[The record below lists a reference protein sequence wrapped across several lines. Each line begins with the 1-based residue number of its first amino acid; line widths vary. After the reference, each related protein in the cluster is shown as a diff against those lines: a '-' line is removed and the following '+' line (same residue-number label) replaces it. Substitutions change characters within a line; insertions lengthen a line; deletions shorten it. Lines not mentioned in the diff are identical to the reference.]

1 VGGPGL
7 DFETWVSPD
16 NGTWPHYPSLKTET
30 WATHLIFVRVTF
42 IRLGWPSLERYSR
55 LVDNEANM
63 SEAPVTTLFSRR
75 RFFGWTSSVAAAL
88 GAAPLISSAG
98 ALVDDGEDYY
108 GKLGVAKII
117 NAAGTYTTLTA
128 ACMPPVVLAA
138 VQKAALHPVRLRDL
152 QIRSGEYIAR
162 RLKCEG
168 AVVTSGAAGAITLAT
183 AACLQYANKI
193 DPLSMPQ
200 AIDGT
205 KNQVIVQQAHR
216 YGYDHAI
223 FLCGARITE
232 VVTIDDYKRACAAG
246 NAIMT
251 NFFNAA
257 EEEDGVAGTAQIGR
271 EEWLRIAHE
280 HDIPCHLDAAAD
292 MPPISNLWKY
302 TGMGFDLVAFSGG
315 KGMRGPQNAGL
326 LLGKKHLTDLA
337 QQNNNPEEGVG
348 RGMKVAKE
356 QIVGMVAAVDWV
368 LSHTEES
375 MQGDYQ
381 KRADLIAAAVK
392 GIPSVTAE
400 TVVPRIANHIPHLL
414 VRFDPSV
421 TGCSTAE
428 IVSKLREGKPSIELN
443 PNTGKPPNQGIPSNA
458 NTLVVGV
465 WMLQPGEDAIVGRRI
480 REALTSKT

>member
-1 VGGPGL
+1 
-7 DFETWVSPD
+7 
-16 NGTWPHYPSLKTET
+16 
-30 WATHLIFVRVTF
+30 
-42 IRLGWPSLERYSR
+42 
-55 LVDNEANM
+55 M
-63 SEAPVTTLFSRR
+63 SEPSDPPVGIFSRR
-75 RFFGWTSSVAAAL
+75 RFFRWTSALAAT
-88 GAAPLISSAG
+88 PLFSSARSF
-98 ALVDDGEDYY
+98 ASPQKEVEGEDYY
-108 GKLGVAKII
+108 AKLGVPTII

-128 ACMPPVVLAA
+128 ACMPPVVVAA
-138 VQKAALHPVRLRDL
+138 VQKAALHPVRLHDL
-152 QIRSGEYIAR
+152 QTRSGEYIAK
-162 RLKCEG
+162 RLQCEG

-183 AACLQYANKI
+183 AACLQSANNI
-193 DPLSMPQ
+193 DPMSMPQ
-200 AIDGT
+200 AIDGM
-205 KNQVIVQQAHR
+205 KNQVIVQRAHR
-216 YGYDHAI
+216 YGYDHAM
-223 FLCGARITE
+223 FLCGARVTE
-232 VVTIDDYKRACAAG
+232 VVTLEDYKRACAGG
-246 NAIMT
+246 NAVMT

-257 EEEDGVAGTAQIGR
+257 EEEDGEAGTAQIGR

-280 HDIPCHLDAAAD
+280 HNIPCHLDAAAD

-337 QQNNNPEEGVG
+337 QQNNNPNEGVG

-381 KRADLIAAAVK
+381 KRVDLIVAAVK
-392 GIPSVTAE
+392 SIPSVTTE

-414 VRFDPSV
+414 IRFDPSV

-428 IVSKLREGKPSIELN
+428 IVTRLREGKPSIELN

-465 WMLQPGEDAIVGRRI
+465 WMLQPEEDAIVGRRI

>member
-1 VGGPGL
+1 MSKL
-7 DFETWVSPD
+7 
-16 NGTWPHYPSLKTET
+16 TEL
-30 WATHLIFVRVTF
+30 A
-42 IRLGWPSLERYSR
+42 
-55 LVDNEANM
+55 DKQ
-63 SEAPVTTLFSRR
+63 FSRR
-75 RFFGWTSSVAAAL
+75 RFFRWTGGLAASFGVTRSFA
-88 GAAPLISSAG
+88 STTKEE
-98 ALVDDGEDYY
+98 VEGEDYY
-108 GKLGVAKII
+108 DKLGVPKII

-128 ACMPPVVLAA
+128 ACMPPVVVAA
-138 VQKAALHPVRLRDL
+138 VQKAALHPVRLHDL
-152 QIRSGEYIAR
+152 QAKSGEYIAQ

-183 AACLQYANKI
+183 AACLQAANNI
-193 DPLSMPQ
+193 PFMAMPQ
-200 AIDGT
+200 AIDGM
-205 KNQVIVQQAHR
+205 KNQVIVQRAHR

-223 FLCGARITE
+223 FLCGARVTE
-232 VVTIDDYKRACAAG
+232 VVTLDDYKRACAAG
-246 NAIMT
+246 NAVMT

-257 EEEDGVAGTAQIGR
+257 EEEDGEAGTPQIGR

-280 HDIPCHLDAAAD
+280 HNIPCHLDAAAD

-315 KGMRGPQNAGL
+315 KGIRGPQNAGL

-337 QQNNNPEEGVG
+337 QQNNNPGEGVG

-381 KRADLIAAAVK
+381 KRADLVIAAVN
-392 GIPSVTAE
+392 GIPSVTTE
-400 TVVPRIANHIPHLL
+400 TVVPKIANHVPHVLI
-414 VRFDPSV
+414 RFDPSV
-421 TGCSTAE
+421 RGITTTEVLTA
-428 IVSKLREGKPSIELN
+428 LREGTPSIELN
-443 PNTGKPPNQGIPSNA
+443 PNSGQPANQGIPSNA

-480 REALTSKT
+480 REVLTSRS